1 MKFYHNDNLK
11 WWAVSYEKDPTYVYV
26 FLKGETPSN
35 TLLEAREVEALLG
48 HKWEEVTFSLG
59 KPFTDCT
66 LEDEEKEKSQE
77 FFTVLEY
84 EYDGLIWFYDHDDHN
99 PNQYSATLWVT
110 AESCRTLVE
119 ISPADFKDR
128 KITKVRRESD
138 GEVFSVGDVVFTVR
152 FQGWNIFFE
161 VHSEPYEITS
171 LNFYTYRKGIYCT
184 YKNQQ
189 YVSGFFLNNDI
200 KKAYKVEDGYVCE
213 GDTVWSYSAGIFGEI
228 YHHQHTFLKPTHKE
242 LRPVYYKNRE
252 NMPPAQ
258 KQESQSTPPRREF
271 NTTKEAELLAE
282 MENKNDEL
290 LQKLMQIHNIASDT
304 LKEEL

>member
-138 GEVFSVGDVVFTVR
+138 GEVFSVGDVVAVPFMGDDNVLMTIHHFTCCIV
-152 FQGWNIFFE
+152 GGKNI
-161 VHSEPYEITS
+161 YD
-171 LNFYTYRKGIYCT
+171 IYFKEELGSPVNISNLD
-184 YKNQQ
+184 Y
-189 YVSGFFLNNDI
+189 I

-228 YHHQHTFLKPTHKE
+228 YHHQRTFLKPTHKE
-242 LRPVYYKNRE
+242 LR
-252 NMPPAQ
+252 
-258 KQESQSTPPRREF
+258 
-271 NTTKEAELLAE
+271 
-282 MENKNDEL
+282 
-290 LQKLMQIHNIASDT
+290 
-304 LKEEL
+304 